1 MIIVL
6 FNTLWSYSLTLL
18 WLALVYT
25 TLTIFDCLGVS
36 DNCYLDIGTRLNQS
50 DSIINLFNFFWTST
64 TYLSILFFTL
74 TILWLLLSF
83 AYTHTT
89 ILCLFFAATA
99 LNTVECFDFLVAN
112 VESSNLVGGKSE
124 VNLLLSNNL
133 NKYHPLILYWSTF
146 ALIANILLSSN
157 YHLTKSLFASSL
169 NSNKFSQSNLSV
181 FYINFIALALG
192 SWWALQEGTWGGWWN
207 WDASEVLG
215 LVVLLISLLF
225 LHKTSGSLN
234 YSKVVDSALVG
245 LLLLIFSYFFLQ
257 LNFELTSHSFGSRF
271 TYFFNNNLFF
281 IENLLLC
288 TLMVILK
295 TRWNIRQRSTYLSF
309 AQITPLITPRS
320 SKVPTNL
327 IFWLMSLVGLLIIT
341 LSFMPLLNYF
351 FWRYLKVNTFNSFVS
366 IEVFV
371 FFMTISLALLFS
383 VFSWKVIPLL
393 FIVVIL
399 RLDFF
404 LLLALLSPLRWSVHS
419 FLHHIILFFL
429 LVNVWSYQ
437 FQLVTWSNTP
447 LSGCICDG
455 LASVQLKQVNYVCNN
470 FFVDKAIFYDNGSFG
485 SISYVNFFYKA
496 NSVQLNNFILYITN
510 TNAGSLF
517 YNNFSWQSVL
527 MVLELLTWPNLN
539 EILVIFFV
547 VNLYIGLKSML
558 SYKPT
563 L

>member
-1 MIIVL
+1 M
-6 FNTLWSYSLTLL
+6 FSTFWSYGLTLL

-25 TLTIFDCLGVS
+25 TLTIFDCLCVS
-36 DNCYLDIGTRLNQS
+36 DNWYLDVGTRLNQS

-83 AYTHTT
+83 AYTHTAV
-89 ILCLFFAATA
+89 LCLFFAATA
-99 LNTVECFDFLVAN
+99 FNIVECFDFLVAN
-112 VESSNLVGGKSE
+112 VESISLVGGKSE

-146 ALIANILLSSN
+146 ALITNIFLSLN
-157 YHLTKSLFASSL
+157 YHLAKPLFSTSM
-169 NSNKFSQSNLSV
+169 NSNKFLLLNLNV

-225 LHKTSGSLN
+225 LHKTLGTLS

-288 TLMVILK
+288 TLMLRLRLK
-295 TRWNIRQRSTYLSF
+295 LSFMQRTTYLSLV
-309 AQITPLITPRS
+309 QTLPRTTLGS
-320 SKVPTNL
+320 GKVSTTL
-327 IFWLMSLVGLLIIT
+327 IFWLMSIVGLLVII

-366 IEVFV
+366 IEVVV

-383 VFSWKVIPLL
+383 VINWKVIPLL
-393 FIVVIL
+393 IIVAML
-399 RLDFF
+399 RLDFI
-404 LLLALLSPLRWSVHS
+404 LLLALLSPLKWSIHS
-419 FLHHIILFFL
+419 CLHHLILLFL

-447 LSGCICDG
+447 LSGSICDG

-539 EILVIFFV
+539 EILVIFFA
-547 VNLYIGLKSML
+547 VNLYIGLKSIL
-558 SYKPT
+558 SYKPN